1 MSSFGETL
9 KRERELR
16 QISLK
21 EISEATKI
29 NSRYLDALE
38 KNEFRHLPGG
48 VFNKGFVRAFAQYIG
63 IDPEAMV
70 ESYLEELRTQES
82 RAQEKEKE
90 RGRRAGGEPR
100 RVWTVPE
107 APRSR
112 RGLWIAVAVVVFIAA
127 VIAGTLGISALRRLR
142 GGTRPAA
149 PQDAA
154 VGAAAPGE
162 GPGGTPP
169 VDGSTGGSPSQS
181 ARPEPAPP
189 KDPAQ
194 APPGGTEAAPSGA
207 TQDEGVEAKIV
218 VDRPVKGSIRCDD
231 RVHGLESLPQGAL
244 VSLYCRDSLLVTVDD
259 AGALRIGIAGT
270 EPVPAGADGSSLV
283 DHRVDLSRRGE
294 DRPGGTP

>member
-1 MSSFGETL
+1 MPSFGETL

-16 QISLK
+16 QISLR

-29 NSRYLDALE
+29 NLRYLDALE

-70 ESYLEELRTQES
+70 ESYLEELRIQEN
-82 RAQEKEKE
+82 RAQEKEKD
-90 RGRRAGGEPR
+90 RARRAGGEPR
-100 RVWTVPE
+100 RVAAGAE

-112 RGLWIAVAVVVFIAA
+112 AGLWIAVAVIVFIAA

-142 GGTRPAA
+142 GGARPPAR
-149 PQDAA
+149 QEAA
-154 VGAAAPGE
+154 VGAPGDAT
-162 GPGGTPP
+162 PG
-169 VDGSTGGSPSQS
+169 D
-181 ARPEPAPP
+181 A
-189 KDPAQ
+189 
-194 APPGGTEAAPSGA
+194 PGGTEAAPSSSAETPPAPSGTA
-207 TQDEGVEAKIV
+207 RDEGVEVKIV

-244 VSLYCRDSLLVTVDD
+244 LSLYCRDSLLVTVDD

-270 EPVPAGADGSSLV
+270 EPEPVLAGADGSPLV
-283 DHRVDLSRRGE
+283 DHRVDLSRKKE
-294 DRPGGTP
+294 EKPGGSR

>member
-1 MSSFGETL
+1 MPSFGETL

-100 RVWTVPE
+100 RVWPVAE

-112 RGLWIAVAVVVFIAA
+112 QGLWIAVAVIVFIAA

-142 GGTRPAA
+142 GGTRPPA

-154 VGAAAPGE
+154 AGA
-162 GPGGTPP
+162 
-169 VDGSTGGSPSQS
+169 VGGSPS
-181 ARPEPAPP
+181 EPAAP

-218 VDRPVKGSIRCDD
+218 VDRPIKGSIRCDD

-259 AGALRIGIAGT
+259 AGALRIGIAGA

-283 DHRVDLSRRGE
+283 DHRVDLSRRKE